1 MGAAMEMRMALV
13 SAIVALT
20 AVMFWLSGLGILS
33 FLSSEVPRM
42 YGSLLSWLVPPYLY
56 IIINGIILSI
66 AASSRFHKV
75 ATEDVDLAPVIPTTE
90 LTTPA
95 EYVVESVDAEES
107 QGVLGVY
114 YKVAVGDELIIE
126 EGHEEK
132 EKEKEFVL
140 KPREEESGCGGDILT
155 RFSLAEEK
163 PLVSSRFGNHRKT
176 VKATTDH
183 GKALRVVPRSKRNE
197 TLESTWRT
205 ITDGRP
211 VPLARHL
218 KKPDTWDALHGP
230 AASPVRKTETFSE
243 RRPASPGGTSSSA
256 GRIRREPSLGQDDL
270 NRRVEAFINKFN
282 EEMRLQREESL
293 KQYHDM
299 LNRASLQ

>member
-1 MGAAMEMRMALV
+1 MGAAMRMRVALV
-13 SAIVALT
+13 SAVVAST
-20 AVMFWLSGLGILS
+20 AVMFRLSGLRVLS
-33 FLSSEVPRM
+33 FISFEVPRM

-75 ATEDVDLAPVIPTTE
+75 ATEEVGPTPMIPTTE
-90 LTTPA
+90 LTTPV
-95 EYVVESVDAEES
+95 EYVVENVEAEEP
-107 QGVLGVY
+107 QGVGVY
-114 YKVAVGDELIIE
+114 KVVVGDEVLI
-126 EGHEEK
+126 EGE
-132 EKEKEFVL
+132 EKEKEFVSER
-140 KPREEESGCGGDILT
+140 REEESGDILT
-155 RFSLAEEK
+155 GYSLAEEK

-176 VKATTDH
+176 GKATPD
-183 GKALRVVPRSKRNE
+183 GKALGVAPRPKRNE

-218 KKPDTWDALHGP
+218 KKSDTWDALHGR
-230 AASPVRKTETFSE
+230 AASPVKKTETFSE
-243 RRPASPGGTSSSA
+243 RRQASPGGTSSSV
-256 GRIRREPSLGQDDL
+256 GRFRREPSLGQDDL
-270 NRRVEAFINKFN
+270 NRRVEAFIKKFN

-299 LNRASLQ
+299 LNRASQ